1 MGQDRRTVVV
11 TGAGR
16 GLGRAIARR
25 LAADGWRL
33 VVTGRRERD
42 LAALCEEL
50 NAEAG
55 EDRHLRRRLDVA
67 ELGGMRAVADEIA
80 ELHGL
85 DAWVNNAGVSKISR
99 FVDVTA
105 EDFDRL
111 MAVNLRGAFFGT
123 QYAARAMLA
132 RGTRGSIVNV
142 ASLAS
147 MHAVDFLSDYSASKF
162 GVVGLTQAAARELGP
177 EGIRVNAVCPGFV
190 DTDMQ
195 SSEESQ
201 LHALTGRSPEELRRE
216 VAAQSPQGT
225 LQPESAIA
233 AAVAFLL
240 SDDAGFITGESMAVN
255 GGASMD

>member
-33 VVTGRRERD
+33 VVTGRREQD

-55 EDRHLRRRLDVA
+55 EERHLRRRLDVS

-111 MAVNLRGAFFGT
+111 MAINLRGAFFGT

-132 RGTRGSIVNV
+132 RGTRGSIVNI